1 MGKVDSL
8 QLVANFKTRLKVA
21 FKHLKRL
28 YISIRLMFRNK
39 QSKSSQMSFYDES
52 ERQFAWKRWKIITV
66 LLSFH
71 SNVSLIMPFGLI
83 RKFSTYLVKNFYLH
97 RHSNS
102 RPATEALYCTI
113 SPAGGGL
120 WLYSLHLPGWWRPRT
135 PPWWA
140 AWPRRGRWTG
150 ACWRW
155 WSAWC
160 PDIHQLS
167 IKIAPIL
174 LTLR

>member
-113 SPAGGGL
+113 SPAGGGCCSTL
-120 WLYSLHLPGWWRPRT
+120 AWLVKASNSSLVSCLT
-135 PPWWA
+135 PPGTMNRCLLALVISLMSWY
-140 AWPRRGRWTG
+140 P
-150 ACWRW
+150 
-155 WSAWC
+155 SA
-160 PDIHQLS
+160 
-167 IKIAPIL
+167 
-174 LTLR
+174 